1 MLFKRLDLAATLKLP
16 RIILIDL
23 YERPYSPEASVSRGF
38 VDRILS
44 LSGPDGGVVSGGDDI
59 FTQRPLRNGGRQAW
73 DMIRRLR
80 QKAWQKAGL
89 NPQMLQTG
97 QDWPI
102 ESDLASA
109 PYFNSMSSATA
120 TAPTTSAAV
129 ATALSCDR
137 AFAPDLPFAHSSTA
151 PIPAQQSLINPP
163 AVNFVDTTGPN
174 IPPAPE
180 NSVPFMMDPSLN
192 FDWGEWDNIFGQSLP
207 VADELMELD
216 QVTGLAFAD
225 LENSSM

>member
-1 MLFKRLDLAATLKLP
+1 MLTRS

-38 VDRILS
+38 VDQILS

-59 FTQRPLRNGGRQAW
+59 FTQRPLRNGGREAW
-73 DMIRRLR
+73 GMIRRLR

-89 NPQMLQTG
+89 NLQMPRTG
-97 QDWPI
+97 QDWSCK
-102 ESDLASA
+102 SDFVNASC
-109 PYFNSMSSATA
+109 FDSMSSATVA
-120 TAPTTSAAV
+120 APTTSAAV
-129 ATALSCDR
+129 TTTLSCNGE
-137 AFAPDLPFAHSSTA
+137 FAPDLPFSHSSTA
-151 PIPAQQSLINPP
+151 PIPTQQSLINPP
-163 AVNFVDTTGPN
+163 PVNFVDTTGPN
-174 IPPAPE
+174 VLPAPE
-180 NSVPFMMDPSLN
+180 DSVPFMMDPSLN

-225 LENSSM
+225 LENGSM